1 MKRTISIIAGFSSV
15 ITVLA
20 LVGPVAA
27 RAPAPITRSRLSYA
41 PAGSPA
47 PRAPRAGTHEVG
59 GVSASGRQVYMRNCA
74 RCHGGD
80 AIGKKGP
87 ALVGR
92 SLNQD
97 EIEEM
102 VSAGQPPRMPA
113 FGKRLSPDEIS
124 AVAAYVRS
132 LGGRS

>member
-1 MKRTISIIAGFSSV
+1 MMKRMLSMIAGLMSAMT
-15 ITVLA
+15 ILA
-20 LVGPVAA
+20 FAGPVGA
-27 RAPAPITRSRLSYA
+27 RAPAPGARPRVS
-41 PAGSPA
+41 SPETSGRT
-47 PRAPRAGTHEVG
+47 PRAAIRVE
-59 GVSASGRQVYMRNCA
+59 SASGRQVYMRNCA

-80 AIGKKGP
+80 ANGKKGP

-102 VSAGQPPRMPA
+102 VSAGQPSRMPA
-113 FGKRLSPDEIS
+113 FGKQLSADEIS